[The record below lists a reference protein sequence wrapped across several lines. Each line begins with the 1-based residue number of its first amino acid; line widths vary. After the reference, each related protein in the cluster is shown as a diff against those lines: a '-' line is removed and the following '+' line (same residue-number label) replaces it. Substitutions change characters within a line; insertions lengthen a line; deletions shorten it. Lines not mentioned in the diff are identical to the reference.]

1 MKGSVLENLK
11 KRPASAALILINI
24 VIFFFVELSGSS
36 QNTAH
41 MLQMGASYEPL
52 IMEDGQWYRLF
63 TSMFLHFGM
72 AHLLNNML
80 VLFVLGTRLEP
91 VLGKVRLVVI
101 YLAGGLGGN
110 VISLALSLRSG
121 DYHVSAGA
129 SGAVF
134 ALMGSILYVLL
145 RSHGRVQ
152 DLNTRQVLI
161 MAALSLY
168 LGFASTG
175 VDNAAHVGGLVCG
188 FILTVLLYHPAPVS
202 SMGPGRWEM

>member
-1 MKGSVLENLK
+1 MEILK
-11 KRPASAALILINI
+11 KTPATAVLI
-24 VIFFFVELSGSS
+24 VINLVVFFLAELFGSS

-41 MLQMGASYEPL
+41 MLRIGAMYEPL
-52 IMEDGQWYRLF
+52 IIEDGEWYRLV
-63 TSMFLHFGM
+63 TCMFLHFGM

-80 VLFVLGTRLEP
+80 VLLVLGTRLEP
-91 VLGKVRLVVI
+91 VLGRTRLILI

-110 VISLALSLRSG
+110 LVSFGLAVRSG

-134 ALMGSILYVLL
+134 ALMGAVLYVLL
-145 RSHGRVQ
+145 RSHGHVQ
-152 DLNTRQVLI
+152 DLNTKQVLI
-161 MAALSLY
+161 MAGLSLY

-188 FILTVLLYHPAPVS
+188 FILTALLYHPAPVS
-202 SMGPGRWEM
+202 SRGPGMWEM